1 MSRIQLHEFV
11 EKVDRTKISLQSWS
25 HLGVTTKEVRKILFG
40 DILIDDI
47 SGNTTKVVPHTP
59 EEIEALKREFL
70 TGVDLSAHLPAVTKI
85 KTVDGEGVQ
94 KFQWKLVY
102 GFGRCEA
109 LQGLGQKEYL
119 FVELEGCED
128 AIDDVKAQENE
139 PLPQRRNT
147 EDDMFQFIS
156 EKITSG
162 KVKKTVQAIKAKLKK
177 VYHSRPSQTITK
189 IVDRVLK
196 THKGIRSQ
204 YRLYTSSERIIQ
216 WYTHYNSSDLVCS
229 NNYDP
234 LRDMYGR
241 CISSTYLY
249 RLFLGALETYRKTGK
264 FTYFTTHLKA
274 PTKKKNHLKMMQEVY
289 DQYTSI
295 IEDLRYAGI
304 DVIPLVFEGFLPHT
318 TSQNPKYLIVPNEVA
333 KLKAFIGFDEDRY
346 QAVQKS
352 RTGLF
357 KTTP

>member
-1 MSRIQLHEFV
+1 MSRIELANFV
-11 EKVDRTKISLQSWS
+11 ETVDRTKIRLQSWS
-25 HLGVTTKEVRKILFG
+25 HLGVATKGIREILFK

-70 TGVDLSAHLPAVTKI
+70 TGVDLSAPLPAVTKI
-85 KTVDGEGVQ
+85 KTVDGEGVEGF
-94 KFQWKLVY
+94 KWELTY
-102 GFGRCEA
+102 GFGRCEVIR
-109 LQGLGQKEYL
+109 GLGQKSYL

-147 EDDMFQFIS
+147 EDDMFEFIS
-156 EKITSG
+156 LKIKKG
-162 KVKKTVQAIKAKLKK
+162 LVKKTEEAIKAKLKK
-177 VYHSRPSQTITK
+177 VYHSRHSQTITK
-189 IVDRVLK
+189 IMERVLK
-196 THKGIRSQ
+196 THKGITSQ
-204 YRLYTSSERIIQ
+204 YRLYPSTERIIQ

-229 NNYDP
+229 NSYDP

-249 RLFLGALETYRKTGK
+249 RIILGALETYRKTGK

-274 PTKKKNHLKMMQEVY
+274 PTKKKSHLQMMEDFFDTYISFV
-289 DQYTSI
+289 
-295 IEDLRYAGI
+295 EDLRYAGI
-304 DVIPLVFEGFLPHT
+304 DVMPLVFEGFLPHT
-318 TSQNPKYLIVPNEVA
+318 TSQNPKYLIVPEEVA